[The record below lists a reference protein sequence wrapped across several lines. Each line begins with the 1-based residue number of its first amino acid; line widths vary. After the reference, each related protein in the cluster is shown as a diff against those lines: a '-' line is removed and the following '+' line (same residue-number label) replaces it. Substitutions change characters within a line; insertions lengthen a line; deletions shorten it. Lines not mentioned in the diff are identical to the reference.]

1 MRSGAGHQ
9 LSRGFS
15 RCKTGVLVGAPKSVG
30 AQVWYSGGIQVR
42 PRSLL
47 FTGQDRGPV
56 RLAPPSLSEEPCP
69 VHSSA
74 ESIYWYT
81 EIRPRCCTAQS
92 RTWSRGCQFSRHRRI
107 ASLQRFCSKFPW
119 TCVDLLVAAQ
129 VRWTIRQLQQRN
141 GAPLCARLATPRSR
155 FIPTTES

>member
-9 LSRGFS
+9 VRFFAMQNRGIGRGSRIGRRTGMVLRGYSSLPAGPFPS
-15 RCKTGVLVGAPKSVG
+15 RDRT
-30 AQVWYSGGIQVR
+30 
-42 PRSLL
+42 
-47 FTGQDRGPV
+47 RGPV
-56 RLAPPSLSEEPCP
+56 RLAPPSLSEQPCP